1 MMAFVAQISICCD
14 TFLTQLCFDEQLI
27 NVVKGWVM
35 NDTELIP
42 AEVSEP
48 PQVELSVGRFSK
60 PLKSAF
66 SFPSQ
71 KECVVQMRASSLLV
85 RLAMARQTAVRLC
98 VIFPSLRMSEKRNL
112 GNRL

>member
-1 MMAFVAQISICCD
+1 
-14 TFLTQLCFDEQLI
+14 
-27 NVVKGWVM
+27 M

-48 PQVELSVGRFSK
+48 PQVELLVERFSK
-60 PLKSAF
+60 PLMSAS

-85 RLAMARQTAVRLC
+85 RLAMARQTAVRL
-98 VIFPSLRMSEKRNL
+98 FPSLRMSEKRNL
-112 GNRL
+112 GNFCDLMSRVIHDFKTRT